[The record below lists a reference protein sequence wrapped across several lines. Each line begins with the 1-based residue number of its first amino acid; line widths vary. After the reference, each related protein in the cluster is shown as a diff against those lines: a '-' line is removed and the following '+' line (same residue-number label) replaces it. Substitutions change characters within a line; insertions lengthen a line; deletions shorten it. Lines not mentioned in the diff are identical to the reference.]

1 MSDQNG
7 RFPVPFVQT
16 KGYRLFTELCD
27 VCRSAHSIGLGYG
40 PQAPEK
46 PSLLD
51 ITRSG
56 AI

>member
-1 MSDQNG
+1 MSVGVLTLLAWDM
-7 RFPVPFVQT
+7 
-16 KGYRLFTELCD
+16 
-27 VCRSAHSIGLGYG
+27 A